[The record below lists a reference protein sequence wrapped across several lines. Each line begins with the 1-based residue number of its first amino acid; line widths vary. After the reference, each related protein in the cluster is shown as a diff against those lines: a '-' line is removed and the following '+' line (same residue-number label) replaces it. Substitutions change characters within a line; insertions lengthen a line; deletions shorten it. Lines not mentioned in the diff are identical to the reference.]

1 MNPCT
6 ALDQIMLWVLASSVD
21 SLASNVL
28 APELIY
34 MVLGRQFAT
43 PLPSKKAG
51 N

>member
-1 MNPCT
+1 
-6 ALDQIMLWVLASSVD
+6 MLWVLASSVD

-28 APELIY
+28 APNPTELIY

-43 PLPSKKAG
+43 PPLPSKNAG